1 MELQTRQ
8 QENVFVIELS
18 GELMGGSDS
27 EKFRNVIDEA
37 IMDETNNVVIDL
49 ERVHWMNSSGLG
61 LLISA
66 LTSLRSSGGD
76 LRLANLSERLRRP
89 LTITKLDTIFKE
101 FDSVQSAVQSF
112 N

>member
-89 LTITKLDTIFKE
+89 LTITKLDTIFK
-101 FDSVQSAVQSF
+101 DS
-112 N
+112 